1 MVCYYVTMMCYFG
14 GLIFIVSTFYIS
26 VFVCFVMSKVSTL
39 VKWYVVYIIFI
50 VFASRFERMKSG
62 EHAKKQDKISK
73 VKGEL
78 EGAINVMRNNLTKVL
93 DRGDKLEDLEA
104 KSGNFT
110 KACISE

>member
-1 MVCYYVTMMCYFG
+1 MCF
-14 GLIFIVSTFYIS
+14 
-26 VFVCFVMSKVSTL
+26 TL

-50 VFASRFERMKSG
+50 VFVSRFERMKSG
-62 EHAKKQDKISK
+62 KHAKKQDKISK

-110 KACISE
+110 KACTSE